1 MTEPKPPEDAE
12 RVLSQALRAMVGGRE
27 TRPAGRAVEPDTRLT
42 TLQVLLVAVIIGLFV
57 GMAAGIT
64 TLLLR

>member
-1 MTEPKPPEDAE
+1 M
-12 RVLSQALRAMVGGRE
+12 LSQALRAMVGGRE
-27 TRPAGRAVEPDTRLT
+27 TRPAGHAVEPDTRLSAV
-42 TLQVLLVAVIIGLFV
+42 QVLLVAVIIGLFI